1 MKRAIIIAL
10 SGLVYFT
17 VSVMLFIPFRMKP
30 VVNYNLFIFPLFV
43 AVFLFLFY
51 KTCTEEEEKRA
62 YIYAFFTGNIMW
74 QVVGEMSSLRVAEG
88 LILQFSDVNIKTMGG
103 YLYVLA
109 GWILLFIMWKTQTVK
124 KQVLFCF
131 MIFIGIWTIEL
142 YLDNYSSSI
151 PVALMPKVA
160 NAIAAVSV
168 VLGAIVLYAAK
179 KSSSTIQQTVFG
191 GFLYIILS
199 VILMALTQWQK
210 PQTFYLLHERT
221 AIEHEIQAMQEELLY
236 IDELKK
242 QLGLSDSASVSD
254 QLGLKESVK

>member
-10 SGLVYFT
+10 SGLLYFIL
-17 VSVMLFIPFRMKP
+17 SVMLFIPFRMKP
-30 VVNYNLFIFPLFV
+30 IVNYNLFIFPLFV

-51 KTCTEEEEKRA
+51 KTCTVQEEKRA
-62 YIYAFFTGNIMW
+62 YIYAFFTGTLMW
-74 QVVGEMSSLRVAEG
+74 QVIGEMSSLRVTEG
-88 LILQFSDVNIKTMGG
+88 LILQFSDVNIKTIGG

-109 GWILLFIMWKTQTVK
+109 GWVLLFIMWKTQTVK

-131 MIFIGIWTIEL
+131 MIFIGIWNIEL

-151 PVALMPKVA
+151 PVELMPKVA
-160 NAIAAVSV
+160 NAIAAVFVILS
-168 VLGAIVLYAAK
+168 GIVLYCAK
-179 KSSSTIQQTVFG
+179 KSDSAVRQIVFG
-191 GFLYIILS
+191 GLLYLTVS

-221 AIEHEIQAMQEELLY
+221 AIEQEIQAMQEDLLY

-242 QLGLSDSASVSD
+242 QLGIGDSASVSD
-254 QLGLKESVK
+254 QLGLKDSGK

>member
-10 SGLVYFT
+10 SGLLYFT

-30 VVNYNLFIFPLFV
+30 IVNYNLFIFPLFV

-51 KTCTEEEEKRA
+51 KTCTVQEEKRA

-74 QVVGEMSSLRVAEG
+74 QVIGEMSSLRVTEG
-88 LILQFSDVNIKTMGG
+88 LVLQFSDVNIKTTGG

-109 GWILLFIMWKTQTVK
+109 GWILLCIMWKTQTVK

-151 PVALMPKVA
+151 PVARMPKVA
-160 NAIAAVSV
+160 NTIAAVFV
-168 VLGAIVLYAAK
+168 VLGAIVLYYAK
-179 KSSSTIQQTVFG
+179 KSNSTIQQIVFG
-191 GFLYIILS
+191 GLLYIILS
-199 VILMALTQWQK
+199 VILMALSQWQK
-210 PQTFYLLHERT
+210 PQKFYLLHERT
-221 AIEHEIQAMQEELLY
+221 VIEHEIQAMQEELRY
-236 IDELKK
+236 IDSLKK
-242 QLGLSDSASVSD
+242 QLGMGDRANVSD
-254 QLGLKESVK
+254 QLGLKDSGK